1 MSETQDQ
8 GTTKRDETAK
18 SQSAAPSNP
27 PPRGPSLKVLLVL
40 TGAMILS
47 LCIGLVVA
55 PYITSASTG
64 DLDIAQR
71 VLKRLKSAE
80 AIDEATYQLV
90 IESIEAQRTKPTDES
105 QYYTCGMHPWVVLP
119 KPGDCPICHM
129 DLVPLDRGKFTGEI
143 AIDPVVVQ
151 NIGVRIEPVVTGPV
165 TRVIR
170 TVGTVA
176 YDETRMQDTIVRVDG
191 QIETLYANYIGMP
204 VKKGDVLADYHS
216 PTVMA
221 AEHELLIAS
230 KSRATADG
238 ARIIEAAKDKL
249 RIYGVPDADIE
260 AVLETG
266 KVPYTFRVLSPLDGF
281 VHSMGGHQGH
291 WLTVGEH
298 VNEIIDLSRI
308 WVLATLYE
316 YHLPFVEVGQ
326 PAVMTLSYLPGR
338 TFQGKVIY
346 IYPYLDKK
354 TRQINVRLEFDNPT
368 GLLKPGMYANI
379 KLQSTLAQSR
389 TLVPR
394 AAVMDTGKRQIV
406 FVSLGEGRFEPR
418 DVHVGVETDD
428 GMIEI
433 LDGLMPGEMV
443 VTSGQFLLD
452 SEANI
457 REALAKMI
465 KGQPASEQ
473 EAVGVVA
480 GPSQLSA
487 LPDAAAD
494 AIVDILDGYFAIGDT
509 FAGDSVGDLSLAA
522 GRIAGAV
529 DVLLDV
535 EIPDDEEFWRKHD
548 EAATVRGIALKLV
561 DQTDLEQARLQF
573 ADLSTA
579 LAKLIKATGVPPSY
593 PTQVQQ
599 LHCPM
604 YQKDTGGSIWL
615 QPKGD
620 VRNPFYGSMMLNCFD
635 VRTVLP
641 VTGPQEPRRNR

>member
-8 GTTKRDETAK
+8 GMTKRDETAK
-18 SQSAAPSNP
+18 PQAPPPPSP
-27 PPRGPSLKVLLVL
+27 PPRGPSLGRLLGCLGVVLALLLLGSTAFVL
-40 TGAMILS
+40 GVFFGAPLRDANQGIRTSPTGEQP
-47 LCIGLVVA
+47 VA
-55 PYITSASTG
+55 A
-64 DLDIAQR
+64 
-71 VLKRLKSAE
+71 AE
-80 AIDEATYQLV
+80 ENDW
-90 IESIEAQRTKPTDES
+90 R
-105 QYYTCGMHPWVVLP
+105 YYTCGMHPWVILP
-119 KPGDCPICHM
+119 EPGLCPICHM
-129 DLVPLDRGKFTGEI
+129 DLVPLDPEKFTGEI
-143 AIDPVVVQ
+143 VIDPVVVQ

-249 RIYGVPDADIE
+249 RIYGVPEADIE

-298 VNEIIDLSRI
+298 VNEIINLSQV

-316 YHLPFVEVGQ
+316 YQLPFVEVGQ

-338 TFQGKVIY
+338 TFEGKVIY
-346 IYPYLDKK
+346 IYPYLDEK

-368 GLLKPGMYANI
+368 GLLKPGMYAKI
-379 KLQSTLAQSR
+379 KLQSTLAESR
-389 TLVPR
+389 TLAPR
-394 AAVMDTGKRQIV
+394 AAVMDTGKRQIA

-418 DVHVGVETDD
+418 DVVVGVETDD
-428 GMIEI
+428 GMVEI
-433 LDGLMPGEMV
+433 LDGLKPGEMV

-457 REALAKMI
+457 RESLAKMI
-465 KGQPASEQ
+465 RGELASEQ
-473 EAVGVVA
+473 EAVVAVA
-480 GPSQLSA
+480 GTSQLSA
-487 LPDAAAD
+487 LPDAVAD

-509 FAGDSVGDLSLAA
+509 FAGDSVGDLSPVA
-522 GRIAGAV
+522 GRIVGAV

-535 EIPDDEEFWRKHD
+535 EIPDDKEFWRNHD
-548 EAATVRGIALKLV
+548 EVAVVRGIALKLV
-561 DQTDLEQARLQF
+561 DETDLEQARLQF
-573 ADLSTA
+573 ADLSAA

-593 PTQVQQ
+593 PTQVHQ

-604 YQKDTGGSIWL
+604 YRSGQGGSIWL

-620 VRNPFYGSMMLNCFD
+620 VRNPFFGSIMLRCFD
-635 VRTVLP
+635 ERSTLP
-641 VTGPQEPRRNR
+641 VTGRQGPPE

>member
-18 SQSAAPSNP
+18 PQAAARP
-27 PPRGPSLKVLLVL
+27 PGPSLGRLLGCLGVVVALLLLCGTAFVLGVFFGAPLQDANQGIRTLL
-40 TGAMILS
+40 TGEQP
-47 LCIGLVVA
+47 VA
-55 PYITSASTG
+55 A
-64 DLDIAQR
+64 
-71 VLKRLKSAE
+71 AE
-80 AIDEATYQLV
+80 EDDW
-90 IESIEAQRTKPTDES
+90 R
-105 QYYTCGMHPWVVLP
+105 YYTCGMHPWVIVPEAGL
-119 KPGDCPICHM
+119 CPICHM
-129 DLVPLDRGKFTGEI
+129 DLVPLDPEKFTGEI

-151 NIGVRIEPVVTGPV
+151 NIGVRIEPVTRGPLV
-165 TRVIR
+165 RTIR
-170 TVGTVA
+170 TVGSVD
-176 YDETRMQDTIVRVDG
+176 YDETGVRDVNIKVSGWIEKLYVDYLGQEVEAGQPLFEIYSPDLYAAQQEYLLAYDNQDRIGAEFLPDAAAGARDLLEAARIKLEYFDVTPQQIEALQRSGKPAKTMTIVSPHRGVVIAKHANEGMRVDP
-191 QIETLYANYIGMP
+191 GMQ
-204 VKKGDVLADYHS
+204 VYR
-216 PTVMA
+216 
-221 AEHELLIAS
+221 IA
-230 KSRATADG
+230 
-238 ARIIEAAKDKL
+238 
-249 RIYGVPDADIE
+249 
-260 AVLETG
+260 
-266 KVPYTFRVLSPLDGF
+266 
-281 VHSMGGHQGH
+281 
-291 WLTVGEH
+291 
-298 VNEIIDLSRI
+298 DLSTVWI
-308 WVLATLYE
+308 MVSLYE
-316 YHLPFVEVGQ
+316 YQLPFVEVGQ
-326 PAVMTLSYLPGR
+326 PAVMTLSYIPGR
-338 TFQGKVIY
+338 TFQGKVIF

-379 KLQSTLAQSR
+379 KLQRTLAQSR

-394 AAVMDTGKRQIV
+394 AAVMDTGKRRIAY
-406 FVSLGEGRFEPR
+406 VSLGEGRFEPR
-418 DVHVGVETDD
+418 EVQVGVETDD

-494 AIVDILDGYFAIGDT
+494 AIVEILDGYFALGDT
-509 FAGDSVGDLSLAA
+509 FAGDSVGDLSPVA

-548 EAATVRGIALKLV
+548 EVATVRSIALELV
-561 DQTDLEQARLQF
+561 DETDLEQARLQF
-573 ADLSTA
+573 ADLSAA

-593 PTQVQQ
+593 PTQVHQ

-604 YQKDTGGSIWL
+604 YRSEEGGSIWL

-620 VRNPFYGSMMLNCFD
+620 VRNPFYGSMMLTCFD
-635 VRTVLP
+635 VRTILP
-641 VTGPQEPRRNR
+641 VTGRSEPTE